1 MRFGFDEPGDH
12 PVECD
17 DPVAGVGGNVD
28 THARHQV
35 QGLLGEL
42 PGAVEELHEARGEA
56 QDLGWVTHPWHNDG
70 ERVAAGA

>member
-12 PVECD
+12 PVGCD

-28 THARHQV
+28 LRAWHQM

-56 QDLGWVTHPWHNDG
+56 QDLYWVTLP
-70 ERVAAGA
+70 AA